1 MCRKYLTRNNAGFT
15 LLELM
20 ATVGV
25 FGILI
30 AIAIPNLVSVLPR
43 LRLSDAARQVATDLQ
58 HVRMKAIAQSIP
70 YQISFSTATYVVQRC
85 NGACIDDGG
94 NMALPQGITVTA
106 PIAPQFQPRG
116 IVAAAATIK
125 LSNGITDKWVCV
137 KIVGRVN
144 IQDTVCT

>member
-85 NGACIDDGG
+85 NGACADDGG
-94 NMALPQGITVTA
+94 NMALPDGITVT
-106 PIAPQFQPRG
+106 PPGSSPQFQPRG
-116 IVAAAATIK
+116 TANAATIK
-125 LSNGITDKWVCV
+125 LSNGITNKWVCV